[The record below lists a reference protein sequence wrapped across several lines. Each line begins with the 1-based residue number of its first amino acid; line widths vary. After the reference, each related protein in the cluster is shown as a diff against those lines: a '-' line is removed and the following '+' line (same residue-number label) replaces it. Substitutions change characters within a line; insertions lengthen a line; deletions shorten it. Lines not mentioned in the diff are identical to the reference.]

1 MSQNTTPLRLEDVAE
16 LERYLI
22 TKHRISKIE
31 SVFDISLSILY
42 AVAGNKNEPMTD
54 LWASLELVI
63 DGRKDSVY
71 VQVSVKVSRF

>member
-1 MSQNTTPLRLEDVAE
+1 MSQNATPLRLEDAAE

-22 TKHRISKIE
+22 PKHKRPRIE

-54 LWASLELVI
+54 LRASLEHVT
-63 DGRKDSVY
+63 DGRQDSVY
-71 VQVSVKVSRF
+71 VQDYFKRFL

>member
-1 MSQNTTPLRLEDVAE
+1 MSQNATPLRLEDAAE

-22 TKHRISKIE
+22 TKHKRPRIE

-54 LWASLELVI
+54 LRASLEYVT
-63 DGRKDSVY
+63 DGRQDSVY
-71 VQVSVKVSRF
+71 VQDYFKRFL

>member
-1 MSQNTTPLRLEDVAE
+1 MSQNATPLRLEDAAE

-22 TKHRISKIE
+22 TKHKRPRIE

-54 LWASLELVI
+54 LRASLEHVT
-63 DGRKDSVY
+63 DGRQDSVY
-71 VQVSVKVSRF
+71 VQDYFKRFL